1 MTMQTKFSIEMIPH
15 ENKENMLEWAQMFLE
30 RIDANAENLV
40 NIINLAYEN
49 GRKEG
54 RRDEACDNLP
64 VLPKFSDY

>member
-54 RRDEACDNLP
+54 RWDEACDNLP